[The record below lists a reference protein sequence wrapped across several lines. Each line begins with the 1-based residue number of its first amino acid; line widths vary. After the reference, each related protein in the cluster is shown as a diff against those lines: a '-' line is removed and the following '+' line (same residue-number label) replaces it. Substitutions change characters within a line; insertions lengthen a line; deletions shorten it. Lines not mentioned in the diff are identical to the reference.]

1 MHFSGKI
8 ERHDQEI
15 NEMRFKLTLGSIFNH
30 DILNLEVIITLSA
43 AVWLE
48 PL

>member
-30 DILNLEVIITLSA
+30 DFLNLEVTITLSA
-43 AVWLE
+43 AV
-48 PL
+48 